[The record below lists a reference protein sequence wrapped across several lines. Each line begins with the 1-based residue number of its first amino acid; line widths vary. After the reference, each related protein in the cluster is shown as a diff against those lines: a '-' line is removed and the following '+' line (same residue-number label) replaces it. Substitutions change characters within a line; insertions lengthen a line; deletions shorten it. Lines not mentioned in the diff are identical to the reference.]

1 MPATVAS
8 SQHRECDEVSAG
20 NGTIVVVRCPDS
32 PIANIPREI
41 R

>member
-1 MPATVAS
+1 MPARVAS
-8 SQHRECDEVSAG
+8 SEHRERDEVSAG

-32 PIANIPREI
+32 PIVDNPREI